1 MLFPSRLTNRVVFV
15 FDRITWRWVLFH
27 GVYSFIMMNENGTSI
42 AILNATHLNN
52 LNFRVRLSHLEIL

>member
-1 MLFPSRLTNRVVFV
+1 MATNDDTNLFYIIES
-15 FDRITWRWVLFH
+15 
-27 GVYSFIMMNENGTSI
+27 SI

>member
-1 MLFPSRLTNRVVFV
+1 MMSIGPIVSTM
-15 FDRITWRWVLFH
+15 ITSSDLPTKIFLYFYRP
-27 GVYSFIMMNENGTSI
+27 SI